1 MATAPF
7 NLGEPPETAEAQP
20 PQGNMATML
29 GADDGDAAANRA
41 FVQRIRVLM
50 TGLDDLA
57 RQFPAFAR
65 FSETATTAI
74 QQGMVEV
81 LRSAQQ
87 EGSAGTPITG

>member
-7 NLGEPPETAEAQP
+7 SLGEPPETAEAQP

-29 GADDGDAAANRA
+29 GGGEDDAAANRA

-50 TGLDDLA
+50 VGLDDLA

-81 LRSAQQ
+81 LRNSQQ
-87 EGSAGTPITG
+87 EGSAGTPIAG